1 MISTKKLLKYINRH
15 PKCNS
20 IQLANK
26 FFKGDERTLKI
37 ELKKINQYFHC
48 EPVKDQNGIQ
58 HLYDFGLTFEGKQY
72 LNDSFSEWFRFWF
85 PVVISILALVISIVA
100 IVLESQNQR

>member
-100 IVLESQNQR
+100 LVLESQNQR

>member
-48 EPVKDQNGIQ
+48 EPIKDQNGIQ

-100 IVLESQNQR
+100 IILEFQNQR

>member
-20 IQLANK
+20 IQIANK

-48 EPVKDQNGIQ
+48 EAYKDQNGIQ
-58 HLYDFGLTFEGKQY
+58 HLYDFDLSFEGKQY
-72 LNDSFSEWFRFWF
+72 LNTNF
-85 PVVISILALVISIVA
+85 
-100 IVLESQNQR
+100 

>member
-20 IQLANK
+20 IQIANK

-48 EPVKDQNGIQ
+48 ELVKDQNGIQ

>member
-100 IVLESQNQR
+100 IILESQNQR

>member
-20 IQLANK
+20 IQIANK

-100 IVLESQNQR
+100 IILESQNQR

>member
-26 FFKGDERTLKI
+26 FFKGDERALKI

>member
-1 MISTKKLLKYINRH
+1 MISTKKLLKYINGH

-20 IQLANK
+20 IQIANK

-48 EPVKDQNGIQ
+48 EPYKDQNGIQ
-58 HLYDFGLTFEGKQY
+58 HLCDFDLSFEGKQY
-72 LNDSFSEWFRFWF
+72 LSTNFSEWFRFWF
-85 PVVISILALVISIVA
+85 PVGVSILALGVSIVA
-100 IVLESQNQR
+100 LILKSQN